1 MTEITV
7 NGMTCTSCAT
17 HVKDALEKIPGVNA
31 AVVSYP
37 ESRAQVM
44 ADTAVSHNQLLA
56 AIAALGYQGSIR
68 VGDFK
73 DEPKIRDALE
83 GAGLHIAIIGSGG
96 AAMAAALKAVEQ
108 GATVTLIERG
118 TIGGTCVNI
127 GCVPSKIMIR
137 AAHIAHLRR
146 ESPFDG
152 GIAATVPAIDRSKL
166 LAQQQARVDE
176 LRHAKYEGILDGN
189 PAITV
194 LHGEARF
201 KDDQSLVVRLNEGGE
216 REVTFDRCLVATG
229 ASPAVPPIPGL
240 KESPYWTSTEAL
252 VSDTIPARLAV
263 IGSSVVALELAQA
276 FARLGSQV
284 TILARSTLFFRED
297 PAIGEAVTAAFRA
310 EGIEVL
316 EHTQASQV
324 AHVNGEFVL
333 TTGHGELRADK
344 LLVATGR
351 APNTRSLALDA
362 AGVTVNAQGAIVID
376 QGMRT
381 SNPNI
386 YAAGDC
392 TDQPQFVYV
401 AAAAGTRAAI
411 NMTGGDAAL
420 NLTAMPAVV
429 FTDPQVATVGYS
441 EAEAHHDGIETDSRT
456 LTLDNVPR
464 ALANFDTR
472 GFIKLVIEE
481 GSGRLIGVQ
490 AVAPEAGELIQT
502 AVLAIRNRMTVQE
515 LADQLF
521 PYLTMVEGLKL
532 AAQTPLG
539 EICRY
544 RVCRVMPSSRHRSP
558 TLVSGCPIA
567 AIARRSLAAVIL
579 NGRPPFRPRARADA
593 KPAMVR
599 SAINSRSNSAN
610 AAKMPKTSLPAA
622 VVVSMAA
629 PWPVNTLRPMPRAV
643 RSCTVLMRWRKSRPS
658 RSSFHTTSVSPGR
671 SAFRQLTKPG
681 RSSRLPD
688 AWSS

>member
-1 MTEITV
+1 MTTLKIT
-7 NGMTCTSCAT
+7 GMTCDSCAV
-17 HVKDALEKIPGVNA
+17 HVKEALEKVPGVQSAEVSYAKGSARLAIEADTSPDTLTA
-31 AVVSYP
+31 AV
-37 ESRAQVM
+37 AG
-44 ADTAVSHNQLLA
+44 
-56 AIAALGYQGSIR
+56 LGYRATLADAPVAPAGGGLLGKVREWLGSDDKAG
-68 VGDFK
+68 GD
-73 DEPKIRDALE
+73 
-83 GAGLHIAIIGSGG
+83 AGKLHIAVIGSGG

-108 GATVTLIERG
+108 GAHVTLIERG
-118 TIGGTCVNI
+118 TIGGTCVNV

-137 AAHIAHLRR
+137 AAHVAHLRR

-152 GIAATVPAIDRSKL
+152 GMPPTPPTILRERL
-166 LAQQQARVDE
+166 LVQQQARVDE

-201 KDDQSLVVRLNEGGE
+201 KDGQSLVVRLNDGNE
-216 REVTFDRCLVATG
+216 RAVAFDRCLVATG

-252 VSDTIPARLAV
+252 VSDTIPERLAV

-276 FARLGSQV
+276 FARLGSKV

-297 PAIGEAVTAAFRA
+297 PAIGEAVTAAFRM

-316 EHTQASQV
+316 DHTQASQV
-324 AHVNGEFVL
+324 AHEGGEFVL
-333 TTGHGELRADK
+333 TTGHGEIRADK

-351 APNTRSLALDA
+351 APNTRSLNLEA
-362 AGVTVNAQGAIVID
+362 AGIALNPQGAIVID
-376 QGMRT
+376 SGMRT
-381 SNPNI
+381 SVEHI

-401 AAAAGTRAAI
+401 AAAASTRAAI
-411 NMTGGDAAL
+411 NMTGGDATL

-441 EAEAHHDGIETDSRT
+441 EAEAHHDGIETDSRL

-472 GFIKLVIEE
+472 GFIKLVVEV

-490 AVAPEAGELIQT
+490 AVTPEAGELIQT
-502 AVLAIRNRMTVQE
+502 AALAIRNRMTVQE

-532 AAQTPLG
+532 AAQTFNKDVKQL
-539 EICRY
+539 
-544 RVCRVMPSSRHRSP
+544 
-558 TLVSGCPIA
+558 
-567 AIARRSLAAVIL
+567 
-579 NGRPPFRPRARADA
+579 
-593 KPAMVR
+593 
-599 SAINSRSNSAN
+599 
-610 AAKMPKTSLPAA
+610 
-622 VVVSMAA
+622 
-629 PWPVNTLRPMPRAV
+629 
-643 RSCTVLMRWRKSRPS
+643 SCCA
-658 RSSFHTTSVSPGR
+658 G
-671 SAFRQLTKPG
+671 
-681 RSSRLPD
+681 
-688 AWSS
+688 

>member
-1 MTEITV
+1 MSTLKIT
-7 NGMTCTSCAT
+7 GMTCDSCAV
-17 HVKDALEKIPGVNA
+17 HVKDALEKVPGVQSADVSYAKGSAKLAIEVGTSPDALTA
-31 AVVSYP
+31 AV
-37 ESRAQVM
+37 AG
-44 ADTAVSHNQLLA
+44 
-56 AIAALGYQGSIR
+56 LGYRATLADAPSVSTPGGLLDKMRDLLGRNDKTGSS
-68 VGDFK
+68 
-73 DEPKIRDALE
+73 
-83 GAGLHIAIIGSGG
+83 GA

-108 GATVTLIERG
+108 GARVTLIERG
-118 TIGGTCVNI
+118 TIGGTCVNV

-152 GIAATVPAIDRSKL
+152 GIAATTPTIQRTAL

-176 LRHAKYEGILDGN
+176 LRHAKYEGILEGN

-194 LHGEARF
+194 LHGSARF
-201 KDDQSLVVRLNEGGE
+201 KDNRNLIVQLNDGGE
-216 REVTFDRCLVATG
+216 RVVAFDRCLIATG

-240 KESPYWTSTEAL
+240 KDTPYWTSTEAL
-252 VSDTIPARLAV
+252 VSETIPKRLAV

-276 FARLGSQV
+276 FARLGAKV

-297 PAIGEAVTAAFRA
+297 PAIGEAVTAAFRM
-310 EGIEVL
+310 EGIEVR

-324 AHVNGEFVL
+324 AYINGEGDGEFVL
-333 TTGHGELRADK
+333 TTAHGELRADK

-351 APNTRSLALDA
+351 APNTRKLALDA
-362 AGVTVNAQGAIVID
+362 TGVTLTPQGAIVID
-376 QGMRT
+376 PGMRT
-381 SNPNI
+381 SVEHI

-441 EAEAHHDGIETDSRT
+441 EAEAHHDGIKTDSRT

-472 GFIKLVIEE
+472 GFIKLVVEE

-502 AVLAIRNRMTVQE
+502 AALAIRNRMTVQE

-532 AAQTPLG
+532 AAQTFNKDVKQL
-539 EICRY
+539 
-544 RVCRVMPSSRHRSP
+544 
-558 TLVSGCPIA
+558 
-567 AIARRSLAAVIL
+567 
-579 NGRPPFRPRARADA
+579 
-593 KPAMVR
+593 
-599 SAINSRSNSAN
+599 
-610 AAKMPKTSLPAA
+610 
-622 VVVSMAA
+622 
-629 PWPVNTLRPMPRAV
+629 
-643 RSCTVLMRWRKSRPS
+643 SCCA
-658 RSSFHTTSVSPGR
+658 G
-671 SAFRQLTKPG
+671 
-681 RSSRLPD
+681 
-688 AWSS
+688 

>member
-1 MTEITV
+1 MTHLKIT
-7 NGMTCTSCAT
+7 GMTCDSCAA
-17 HVKDALEKIPGVNA
+17 HVKEALEKVPGVQSAIVSYAKGAAQLALDPGTAPDALTA
-31 AVVSYP
+31 AV
-37 ESRAQVM
+37 AG
-44 ADTAVSHNQLLA
+44 
-56 AIAALGYQGSIR
+56 LGYKAMLADAPPTDNRTGLFDKVRGWMGAADKGSGGER
-68 VGDFK
+68 PLQV
-73 DEPKIRDALE
+73 AV
-83 GAGLHIAIIGSGG
+83 IGSGG

-108 GATVTLIERG
+108 GAQVTLIERG
-118 TIGGTCVNI
+118 TIGGTCVNV

-152 GIAATVPAIDRSKL
+152 GMPPTPPTILRERL
-166 LAQQQARVDE
+166 LAQQQARVEE

-189 PAITV
+189 SAITV

-201 KDDQSLVVRLNEGGE
+201 KDDQSLIVSLNEGGE
-216 REVTFDRCLVATG
+216 RVVMFDRCLVATG
-229 ASPAVPPIPGL
+229 ASPAMPPIPGL

-252 VSDTIPARLAV
+252 VSDTIPERLAV

-310 EGIEVL
+310 EGIKVL

-324 AHVNGEFVL
+324 AHVDGEFVL
-333 TTGHGELRADK
+333 TTGQGEVRADK

-351 APNTRSLALDA
+351 TPNTRSLALEA
-362 AGVTVNAQGAIVID
+362 AGVAVNAQGAIVID
-376 QGMRT
+376 KGMRT
-381 SNPNI
+381 SSPNI

-411 NMTGGDAAL
+411 NMTGGDAAI

-490 AVAPEAGELIQT
+490 VVAPEAGELIQT

-521 PYLTMVEGLKL
+521 PYPRQNGLAIALRELGRIERTLFILDWLQSVELRRRVHAGLNKGEARNAL
-532 AAQTPLG
+532 ARAVFFNRLG
-539 EICRY
+539 EIRDRSFEQQRY
-544 RVCRVMPSSRHRSP
+544 RASGLN
-558 TLVSGCPIA
+558 LV
-567 AIARRSLAAVIL
+567 
-579 NGRPPFRPRARADA
+579 
-593 KPAMVR
+593 
-599 SAINSRSNSAN
+599 
-610 AAKMPKTSLPAA
+610 TAA
-622 VVVSMAA
+622 VVLWNTVYLERAA
-629 PWPVNTLRPMPRAV
+629 HALRGNGHAVDDALLQYLSPLGWEHINLTGDYLWRSSAKIGAGKFRPLRPLQPA
-643 RSCTVLMRWRKSRPS
+643 
-658 RSSFHTTSVSPGR
+658 
-671 SAFRQLTKPG
+671 
-681 RSSRLPD
+681 
-688 AWSS
+688 

>member
-1 MTEITV
+1 MSTLKIT
-7 NGMTCTSCAT
+7 GMTCDSCAV
-17 HVKDALEKIPGVNA
+17 HVKDALEKVPGVQSADVSYAKGSAKLAIEVGTSPDALTA
-31 AVVSYP
+31 AV
-37 ESRAQVM
+37 AG
-44 ADTAVSHNQLLA
+44 
-56 AIAALGYQGSIR
+56 LGYRATLADAPSVSTPGGLLDKMRDLLGRNDKTGSR
-68 VGDFK
+68 
-73 DEPKIRDALE
+73 
-83 GAGLHIAIIGSGG
+83 GALHIAVIGSGG

-108 GATVTLIERG
+108 GARVTLIERG
-118 TIGGTCVNI
+118 TIGGTCVNV

-152 GIAATVPAIDRSKL
+152 GIAATTPTIQRTAL

-176 LRHAKYEGILDGN
+176 LRHAKYEGILEGN

-194 LHGEARF
+194 LHGSARF
-201 KDDQSLVVRLNEGGE
+201 KDNRNLIVQLNDGGE
-216 REVTFDRCLVATG
+216 RVVAFDRCLIATG

-240 KESPYWTSTEAL
+240 KDTPYWTSTEAL
-252 VSDTIPARLAV
+252 VSETIPKRLAV

-276 FARLGSQV
+276 FARLGAKV

-297 PAIGEAVTAAFRA
+297 PAIGEAVTAAFRM
-310 EGIEVL
+310 EGIEVR

-324 AHVNGEFVL
+324 AYINGEGDGEFVL
-333 TTGHGELRADK
+333 TTAHGELRADK

-351 APNTRSLALDA
+351 APNTRKLALDA
-362 AGVTVNAQGAIVID
+362 TGVTLTPQGAIVID
-376 QGMRT
+376 PGMRT
-381 SNPNI
+381 SVEHI

-420 NLTAMPAVV
+420 NLTEMPAVV

-441 EAEAHHDGIETDSRT
+441 EAEAHHDGIKTDSRT

-472 GFIKLVIEE
+472 GFIKLVVEE

-502 AVLAIRNRMTVQE
+502 AALAIRNRMTVQE

-532 AAQTPLG
+532 AAQTFNKDVKQL
-539 EICRY
+539 
-544 RVCRVMPSSRHRSP
+544 
-558 TLVSGCPIA
+558 
-567 AIARRSLAAVIL
+567 
-579 NGRPPFRPRARADA
+579 
-593 KPAMVR
+593 
-599 SAINSRSNSAN
+599 
-610 AAKMPKTSLPAA
+610 
-622 VVVSMAA
+622 
-629 PWPVNTLRPMPRAV
+629 
-643 RSCTVLMRWRKSRPS
+643 SCCA
-658 RSSFHTTSVSPGR
+658 G
-671 SAFRQLTKPG
+671 
-681 RSSRLPD
+681 
-688 AWSS
+688 

>member
-1 MTEITV
+1 MTTLNIT
-7 NGMTCTSCAT
+7 GMTCDSCAV
-17 HVKDALEKIPGVNA
+17 HVKDALEKVPGVRSAEVSYAKGSARLAIEAGTSPDALTA
-31 AVVSYP
+31 AVA
-37 ESRAQVM
+37 R
-44 ADTAVSHNQLLA
+44 
-56 AIAALGYQGSIR
+56 LGYRATLADAPVAPVGGGLLGKMREWLGSEDKAG
-68 VGDFK
+68 GDGGK
-73 DEPKIRDALE
+73 
-83 GAGLHIAIIGSGG
+83 LHIAVIGSGG

-108 GATVTLIERG
+108 GARVTLIERG
-118 TIGGTCVNI
+118 TIGGTCVNV

-146 ESPFDG
+146 ESPFDS
-152 GIAATVPAIDRSKL
+152 GITAAEPTIQRTAL

-194 LHGEARF
+194 LHGAARF
-201 KDDQSLVVRLNEGGE
+201 KDNRNLVVQLNGGGE
-216 REVTFDRCLVATG
+216 RIVTFDRCLVATG

-240 KESPYWTSTEAL
+240 KDTPYWTSTEAL
-252 VSDTIPARLAV
+252 VSETIPKRLAV

-276 FARLGSQV
+276 FARLGAKV

-297 PAIGEAVTAAFRA
+297 TAIGEAVTAAFRM
-310 EGIEVL
+310 EGIEVR

-324 AHVNGEFVL
+324 AYINGEGDGEFVL
-333 TTGHGELRADK
+333 TTAHGELRADK

-351 APNTRSLALDA
+351 APNTRNLALDA
-362 AGVTVNAQGAIVID
+362 AGVTLNPQGAIVID
-376 QGMRT
+376 PGMR
-381 SNPNI
+381 SSVEHI

-411 NMTGGDAAL
+411 NMTGGDASL

-472 GFIKLVIEE
+472 GFIKLVVEE

-502 AVLAIRNRMTVQE
+502 AALAIRNRMTVQE

-532 AAQTPLG
+532 AAQTFNKDVKQL
-539 EICRY
+539 
-544 RVCRVMPSSRHRSP
+544 
-558 TLVSGCPIA
+558 
-567 AIARRSLAAVIL
+567 
-579 NGRPPFRPRARADA
+579 
-593 KPAMVR
+593 
-599 SAINSRSNSAN
+599 
-610 AAKMPKTSLPAA
+610 
-622 VVVSMAA
+622 
-629 PWPVNTLRPMPRAV
+629 
-643 RSCTVLMRWRKSRPS
+643 SCCA
-658 RSSFHTTSVSPGR
+658 G
-671 SAFRQLTKPG
+671 
-681 RSSRLPD
+681 
-688 AWSS
+688 